1 MKLQQPLLLGLV
13 MASLA
18 APLAYAAEPLTDFQR
33 FRSFPFLDKGYKE
46 AKKNNWAEVERL
58 MRHLLAKVP
67 NNTEAQALLV
77 QALAKQQRYD
87 DAEKAARTLAGTDE
101 GAKALTELR
110 LDWIEQ
116 GPPPQS
122 LINQWLAHATNVN
135 ERVRLWQ
142 AYSLKLGQTQGA
154 AKALDWL
161 STVPPGNDDHVLREA
176 RANWAE
182 QLRDWD
188 TTIAQLAPL
197 AAQHQLNPDDWR
209 RLANAYAQRLD
220 EKPLEQLL
228 QQAPD
233 AASARQARLAIVDR
247 AIAVEQT
254 AIAKRWMQSLP
265 QQDLRDPK
273 QRERLLE
280 LARESSDAP
289 LVGQL
294 SDELGRPCLET
305 AEWLSR
311 NDDSAALAKLR
322 QCNAQDDPQTWLIL
336 AQRLNASDLL
346 ESTQLPEPWD
356 SVRRERLVETWQAQ
370 GHSDKA
376 LAWLAAQPQT
386 PDIVR
391 KRAELLQQRGRTG
404 EAAALWEQRYR
415 QSGDLKA
422 LDQATYL
429 ALNAGRNQHAQQL
442 LEGAYDRHGGN
453 LPAPLL
459 QRLAGIHARSDTP
472 LNVARIESLL
482 PKADPASRG
491 QLLAR
496 LAEAGQCDAL
506 QRHLSPNPTSPGE
519 LRALGRCAMPARPGE
534 AVVYYQAAVARGDR
548 DSQLPL
554 AYALEAAGDPAGA
567 LRIFKSLPDSQL
579 NDNARLTAS
588 RAALL
593 TGDNASAE
601 RYWQQTRK
609 QSADDWALG
618 ASIADAR
625 GDYPEALARHRQAL
639 QHAPNGQHFYNAAA
653 GAQKA
658 GDKQQAKLWLAEAVR
673 REPNNPRFRADYG
686 MRLAGADTPEERRT
700 SIPYLERA
708 TRDFPEDYRLGETL
722 AWRYDEAEDSF
733 AARRELRR
741 VIDLEQQPVAGDDEY
756 GSLEARRF
764 RQRRAHQTLSQRD
777 NLTLASTWSPAGI
790 TTVAIP
796 NPDGSGKFSKDRRA
810 QSQNLQ
816 MFIWDH
822 ALGEEP
828 SRNGSTLSVY
838 GRALAGNSGRK
849 EYTQTI
855 AAGFGLRYKPFGDYN
870 LNLYSE
876 LYKQN
881 QQKEVDDPDDSFEGL
896 RWHEIGTPEKFERY
910 IRNRDKYG
918 QTSTDFLLRATAS
931 FLDQGEYR
939 NDWRV
944 DENDWDER
952 FLYLDYAWWTHAGDH
967 QWVSRYQQ
975 GHTWKLPT
983 SSPQTLMPYGFGEFS
998 TQDPSNDW
1006 RQDLRS
1012 GVGLRWQYWY
1022 GDDRYNAYRAHVTVR
1037 TEYQVGLAGNLYD
1050 KANGWLVGLEVN
1062 F

>member
-1 MKLQQPLLLGLV
+1 MKLQQPLVFGLV
-13 MASLA
+13 VATLSS
-18 APLAYAAEPLTDFQR
+18 PLAFAAEQLTDFQR

-46 AKKNNWAEVERL
+46 AKKHNWAEVERL
-58 MRHLLAKVP
+58 MRHLLERVP
-67 NNTEAQALLV
+67 NNNEARALLV
-77 QALAKQQRYD
+77 QSLAKQQRYD
-87 DAEKAARTLAGTDE
+87 DAEKEAQALAGTEE
-101 GAKALTELR
+101 GANALTELR
-110 LDWIEQ
+110 LDLIEN
-116 GPPPQS
+116 GPPPEAQV
-122 LINQWLAHATNVN
+122 NQWLANTSNAN

-154 AKALDWL
+154 AKALEWL
-161 STVPPGNDDHVLREA
+161 GSVPPGNDERVLREA

-188 TTIAQLAPL
+188 TTITQLAPL
-197 AAQHQLNPDDWR
+197 AANHQLGPDDWR
-209 RLANAYAQRLD
+209 RLANAYAQRLE

-228 QQAPD
+228 QQAPTP
-233 AASARQARLAIVDR
+233 AAARQARLALIDR

-254 AIAKRWMQSLP
+254 DIAKRWMQMLP
-265 QQDLRDPK
+265 EEDLRDPK
-273 QRERLLE
+273 QQARLLE
-280 LARESSDAP
+280 LARASDDAP
-289 LVGQL
+289 LVGKL
-294 SDELGRPCLET
+294 SDQLARPCLET
-305 AEWLSR
+305 TEWLSR
-311 NDDSAALAKLR
+311 HDQTEALQKLH
-322 QCNAQDDPQTWLIL
+322 QCKPQDDPRTWLVL
-336 AQRLNASDLL
+336 AQRLNATDLL
-346 ESTQLPEPWD
+346 ENTRLPEPWD
-356 SVRRERLVETWQAQ
+356 TRRRDALVDSWRAQ
-370 GHSDKA
+370 GRTDLA
-376 LAWLAAQPQT
+376 LAWLARQPQT
-386 PDIVR
+386 PETVR
-391 KRAELLQQRGRTG
+391 QRAELLQARGRTG

-415 QSGDLKA
+415 QTGDLKA
-422 LDQATYL
+422 LDQASYL
-429 ALNAGRNQHAQQL
+429 ALNAGRTEHARQL
-442 LEGAYDRHGGN
+442 LENAYDRRGGN
-453 LPAPLL
+453 LPPALI

-482 PKADPASRG
+482 PKADPSARG
-491 QLLAR
+491 QLLGR

-506 QRHLSPNPTSPGE
+506 QRYLNPNPSTPGE

-534 AVVYYQAAVARGDR
+534 AVVYYQAAVARGDK

-554 AYALEAAGDPAGA
+554 AYALEAAGDPTGA
-567 LRIFKSLPDSQL
+567 LRVFGSLPTSQL

-593 TGDNASAE
+593 INDNAAAE
-601 RYWQQTRK
+601 RYWQQARK
-609 QSADDWALG
+609 NSADDWALG

-625 GDYPEALARHRQAL
+625 GDYPGALARHREAL
-639 QHAPNGQHFYNAAA
+639 QREPGAQHYYNAA
-653 GAQKA
+653 GSAQKA
-658 GDKQQAKLWLAEAVR
+658 GDTQQSKTWLAEAVR

-686 MRLAGADTPEERRT
+686 MRLAGADTKEERRT
-700 SIPYLERA
+700 AIPYLERA
-708 TRDFPEDYRLGETL
+708 TRDYPEDYRLGETL

-741 VIDLEQQPVAGDDEY
+741 VIDLEQQPVAGDDEN
-756 GSLEARRF
+756 GSLEARRY
-764 RQRRAHQTLSQRD
+764 RQRRAHQALSQRD
-777 NLTLASTWSPAGI
+777 NLTIASTWSPAGV
-790 TTVAIP
+790 TTVAVPISE
-796 NPDGSGKFSKDRRA
+796 DGKFSKDRRA

-816 MFIWDH
+816 TFIWDH

-828 SRNGSTLSVY
+828 TRNGSTLSVY
-838 GRALAGNSGRK
+838 GRAISGNTGRK

-910 IRNRDKYG
+910 MRNRDKYG

-931 FLDQGEYR
+931 FLDQGKYR

-944 DENDWDER
+944 DESDWDER

-975 GHTWKLPT
+975 GHAWKLPT
-983 SSPQTLMPYGFGEFS
+983 STPQTIMPYGFGEFS

-1037 TEYQVGLAGNLYD
+1037 TEYQVGLAGNLYE